1 LTPTKV
7 VPKSW
12 FGDLGDTELLCLAS
26 SGSQQAPILAAA
38 GAVVTSFDQSSK
50 QLGKDA
56 KVAAR
61 NDLSIRCLQGDTA
74 D

>member
-1 LTPTKV
+1 MI
-7 VPKSW
+7 PKYW

-61 NDLSIRCLQGDTA
+61 NDLFIRCLQGDTA